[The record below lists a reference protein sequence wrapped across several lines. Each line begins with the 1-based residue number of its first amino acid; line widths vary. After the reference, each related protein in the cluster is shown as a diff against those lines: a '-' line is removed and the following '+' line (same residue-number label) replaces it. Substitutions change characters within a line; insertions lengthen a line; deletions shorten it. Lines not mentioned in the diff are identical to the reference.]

1 MQTLEGLK
9 KRIKTTSSLKDIVSS
24 MKTLSAVSVG
34 QYEKSTRALQNYSDI
49 IEKALQAVLRDT
61 NIPDL
66 KKNSKHQ
73 KVIAVLIGSDQGL
86 VGKFNKMIVNY
97 AFDYFKKNEISKEDV
112 SLIVAGKSLS
122 SKVLAEGWNV
132 NTLFSMPSS
141 VKMMISVAKK
151 IILRLTELHVEGK
164 DEDDAYLNFSKGDL
178 KVLLFFNRKVS
189 STAFDQDMVQL
200 LPVDTEFLKKIK
212 KRKWDDNQIPMY
224 NFDEA
229 GLFSSFIRQLL
240 FVNVYKAISQSLSAE
255 HFTRMMTMQNAEK
268 NIDEHLDQMN
278 LEYQQRRQTEIT
290 DELLDVVTGAE
301 VLKNK
306 KKVNVDSFV
315 ILR

>member
-34 QYEKSTRALQNYSDI
+34 QYEKSTRALQNYSDV
-49 IEKALQAVLRDT
+49 IEKALQAILKDT

-66 KKNSKHQ
+66 KKTLKHQ

-97 AFDYFKKNEISKEDV
+97 AFDYFKQNGINKEDIT
-112 SLIVAGKSLS
+112 LIVAGKSLS

-178 KVLLFFNRKVS
+178 KVLLFFNRKIS
-189 STAFDQDMVQL
+189 SSAFGQDMVQL

-268 NIDEHLDQMN
+268 NIDEHLEQMN

-306 KKVNVDSFV
+306 KK
-315 ILR
+315 